1 MVWGPVL
8 LLVDAGKERIIGST
22 KSDLLDYP
30 SIWKRKFQSYS
41 KFKHLY
47 NSQFLQILF
56 YGEPTR
62 GLEMKLSSCTR
73 LHVGTRPARM
83 RSSSWW
89 SQWWGTNSSLTRQ
102 RARLQQRPTD
112 LIVFVCSRYPRNKH
126 VPMFLVWWKSRTAA
140 TPATAL
146 LVWWWRLVFCGI
158 A

>member
-8 LLVDAGKERIIGST
+8 LLVYAGKERIIGST

-83 RSSSWW
+83 RSSSWKEPMVRD
-89 SQWWGTNSSLTRQ
+89 QFIPDCTRQ

-126 VPMFLVWWKSRTAA
+126 VPMFLV
-140 TPATAL
+140 
-146 LVWWWRLVFCGI
+146 
-158 A
+158 